1 MAEQRERYERSL
13 DITSL
18 QNIPDSQNGIIEL
31 GNELNILRLVIKV
44 TNGSKNS
51 IKEMKQEVVNAEKK
65 SNSNGRINWRNE
77 KDD

>member
-31 GNELNILRLVIKV
+31 GNELNILRLVIKM

-51 IKEMKQEVVNAEKK
+51 IKEMKQEVVNTEKK
-65 SNSNGRINWRNE
+65 EQFIWKN
-77 KDD
+77 

>member
-31 GNELNILRLVIKV
+31 GNELNILRLVIKM

>member
-31 GNELNILRLVIKV
+31 GNELNILRLVIKM

-51 IKEMKQEVVNAEKK
+51 IKEMKQEVVNTEKK
-65 SNSNGRINWRNE
+65 EQFKWKN
-77 KDD
+77 